1 MSINHLPTA
10 LRHNEGSAR
19 LLRIASKVATVVSAI
34 GSVALLLY
42 MGRRNKSIV
51 LMVLF
56 SIWVLAPFVESL
68 LLNALIT
75 KRGSAVAQTALHV
88 AMLIIAVAS
97 LALYAET
104 VLRPPVS
111 QPVFRFV
118 LLPVVSNVLIII
130 VVVTA
135 EVVSRLI
142 HGRGT
147 ARSIGSN

>member
-1 MSINHLPTA
+1 MHMLNVI
-10 LRHNEGSAR
+10 
-19 LLRIASKVATVVSAI
+19 SKVATVVSAV

-68 LLNALIT
+68 LLNTLIA
-75 KRGSAVAQTALHV
+75 KRGSAIARTALHV
-88 AMLIIAVAS
+88 AMLILAVAS
-97 LALYAET
+97 LALYADT

-118 LLPVVSNVLIII
+118 LLPVVSCVLIII

-135 EVVSRLI
+135 AFVSRLI

-147 ARSIGSN
+147 ARSIGSD

>member
-1 MSINHLPTA
+1 MLNVI
-10 LRHNEGSAR
+10 
-19 LLRIASKVATVVSAI
+19 SKVATVVSAV

-56 SIWVLAPFVESL
+56 SIWVLAPFVGSL
-68 LLNALIT
+68 LLNALIA
-75 KRGSAVAQTALHV
+75 KRGSAIMRTALHV

-97 LALYAET
+97 LALYADT

-118 LLPVVSNVLIII
+118 LLPVVSCVLIII

-135 EVVSRLI
+135 AFVSRLI

-147 ARSIGSN
+147 ARSIGSD

>member
-1 MSINHLPTA
+1 MSNKLLPTA
-10 LRHNEGSAR
+10 HGHNEGSAH
-19 LLRIASKVATVVSAI
+19 LLRIVSEASTVVSAI

-56 SIWVLAPFVESL
+56 SIWVLAPFVGSL
-68 LLNALIT
+68 LLNALMA
-75 KRGSAVAQTALHV
+75 KRGSAIARTALHV
-88 AMLIIAVAS
+88 AMLILAIAS
-97 LALYAET
+97 LALYADT

-118 LLPVVSNVLIII
+118 LLPVVSCVLIII

-135 EVVSRLI
+135 AFVSRHVSLT
-142 HGRGT
+142 RN
-147 ARSIGSN
+147 S

>member
-1 MSINHLPTA
+1 MHLLSIIS
-10 LRHNEGSAR
+10 R
-19 LLRIASKVATVVSAI
+19 VATIVSAI

-56 SIWVLAPFVESL
+56 SIWVLAPFVEGL
-68 LLNALIT
+68 LLNALIA
-75 KRGSAVAQTALHV
+75 KRGSAFAQTALHV
-88 AMLIIAVAS
+88 AMLILAVAS
-97 LALYAET
+97 LALYADT
-104 VLRPPVS
+104 ILRPPVS

-118 LLPVVSNVLIII
+118 LFPVVSSFLIII
-130 VVVTA
+130 VVVIA

-147 ARSIGSN
+147 AGSIGSN